1 MSGEPEAELATSAAR
16 DQGSASVNDQARIPP
31 ALMLRQLAFVM
42 QASRALYVAA
52 QQCLLPRLRRNN
64 MAAVVIGEVADHP
77 HAGIVRDIRVGV
89 AFNVLNVVSGKA
101 SGVFNTDAPVLVSSR
116 VGIMHGR

>member
-1 MSGEPEAELATSAAR
+1 MSGEPEAELAASAAR
-16 DQGSASVNDQARIPP
+16 DQASASVNDQVRIPP

-42 QASRALYVAA
+42 RASRALYAA

-101 SGVFNTDAPVLVSSR
+101 SGIFNTDASVFVSSR
-116 VGIMHGR
+116 VCTMRGG